1 VRAETEFEILK
12 AIVGLDPI
20 DVVHRFVLP
29 ERPPERFR
37 HHYAV
42 FRNTSTPIPHRRSKM
57 IVPE

>member
-42 FRNTSTPIPHRRSKM
+42 FRNTSTPIPHRRR
-57 IVPE
+57 